1 MQTYERHYL
10 SRGREL
16 QGDEFEQLKASIE
29 KIGVQEPVR
38 LYGGQI
44 IDGWN
49 RYRACTELG
58 VDCPAFDLEPE
69 VDPRDFAASTHMRRN
84 LSASERAILIVEIY
98 DWVPLGAN
106 QHKKEGGSNESPSLT
121 NIELASKSG
130 TSLSTINRAKKALSA
145 APDVVEAVKAGKIS
159 AARAADVVSLP
170 ATDQLAAAKAV
181 KKTEPEDAPEYDPN
195 DDLRDAIHNL
205 KDENEHLTKLLALEA
220 VPEDDRIEMN
230 DYIDSLNKQIKD
242 LTVERD
248 ALKSSRDTYMV
259 ENGELKKQ
267 CQYLQRQ
274 LKKVA

>member
-16 QGDEFEQLKASIE
+16 QGDEFEQLKASIK

-38 LYGGQI
+38 LYDGQI

-49 RYRACTELG
+49 RYRACTDLG
-58 VDCPAFDLEPE
+58 VDCPAFDIEPE

-98 DWVPLGAN
+98 DWVPLGEN
-106 QHKKEGGSNESPSLT
+106 QHKKEGGSTDLPSLS
-121 NIELASKSG
+121 NKELATKSG
-130 TSLSTINRAKKALSA
+130 TSEATIKRAKRVMSTSPEL
-145 APDVVEAVKAGKIS
+145 VEAVKAGKIS
-159 AARAADVVSLP
+159 VRGAVESLGSNDP
-170 ATDQLAAAKAV
+170 LAT
-181 KKTEPEDAPEYDPN
+181 KKTAKKSEPEEVLEYDPT
-195 DDLRDAIHNL
+195 DDLRDTIHNI
-205 KDENEHLTKLLALEA
+205 KDENERLTKLLALKA
-220 VPEDDRIEMN
+220 VPEEERIEMN

-242 LTVERD
+242 LTIERD
-248 ALKSSRDTYMV
+248 SLKSSRDTYMV

-274 LKKVA
+274 LKKAA

>member
-1 MQTYERHYL
+1 MKTYERHYL

-38 LYGGQI
+38 LYDGQI

-98 DWVPLGAN
+98 DWVPLGEN
-106 QHKKEGGSNESPSLT
+106 QHKKEGSSYDPPSLT
-121 NIELASKSG
+121 NEELATKSG
-130 TSLSTINRAKKALSA
+130 TSTATIKRAKQVISKSPELV
-145 APDVVEAVKAGKIS
+145 DAVKSGKIS
-159 AARAADVVSLP
+159 VNRAIESIGSNDPL
-170 ATDQLAAAKAV
+170 ATKKTV
-181 KKTEPEDAPEYDPN
+181 KKSEPEDAPEYDPT

-205 KDENEHLTKLLALEA
+205 KDENERLTKVLALEA
-220 VPEDDRIEMN
+220 VPEEERIEMN

-248 ALKSSRDTYMV
+248 SLKSSRDTYMV

-274 LKKVA
+274 LKKAA

>member
-16 QGDEFEQLKASIE
+16 QGDEFEQLKASIK

-38 LYGGQI
+38 LYDGQI

-49 RYRACTELG
+49 RYRACTDLG
-58 VDCPAFDLEPE
+58 VDCPAFDIEPE

-106 QHKKEGGSNESPSLT
+106 QHKKEGRPMEPPSLSNED
-121 NIELASKSG
+121 LAIKSG
-130 TSLSTINRAKKALSA
+130 TSATTIKRAKQVVSA
-145 APDVVEAVKAGKIS
+145 SPDLAEAVKSGKIS
-159 AARAADVVSLP
+159 VRRAADSIGSNKP
-170 ATDQLAAAKAV
+170 PTAKQTA
-181 KKTEPEDAPEYDPN
+181 KKPEPEEVPEYDPT
-195 DDLRDAIHNL
+195 DDLRDTIHNI
-205 KDENEHLTKLLALEA
+205 KDENERLTKLLALEA
-220 VPEDDRIEMN
+220 VPEEERIEMN

-248 ALKSSRDTYMV
+248 SLKSSRDTYMV

-274 LKKVA
+274 LKKAA